1 GPDGNK
7 GSWSTGEDR
16 IDYLMDPKPLG
27 GPGSAPK
34 PDPQLYATYAGNG
47 SAHGPDG
54 EADLADGD
62 VETFYADG
70 RWKNQVVGNSR
81 ASSTGDT
88 KAEAQAE
95 GRELARKRG
104 ATHVVRRKDGEIAER
119 HDYGR

>member
-1 GPDGNK
+1 
-7 GSWSTGEDR
+7 
-16 IDYLMDPKPLG
+16 M
-27 GPGSAPK
+27 
-34 PDPQLYATYAGNG
+34 
-47 SAHGPDG
+47 
-54 EADLADGD
+54 
-62 VETFYADG
+62 ETFYADG

-104 ATHVVRRKDGEIAER
+104 VTHVVRRKDGEITER